1 MIVRESIT
9 LGLRRLEEIA
19 MRPASAQH
27 TMNYIEMKI
36 QIEKDEAKAGWIDRV
51 KILEGEREM

>member
-1 MIVRESIT
+1 MIVRDSIT
-9 LGLRRLEEIA
+9 FGLRRLEEIA

-36 QIEKDEAKAGWIDRV
+36 
-51 KILEGEREM
+51 